1 MLIFDYT
8 ILKRYFGVKK
18 KNVLIVL
25 LGVHA
30 CLPPPPHTHT
40 QYFGR
45 YRHLVSLNLLSY
57 PIICIHITLRCL

>member
-18 KNVLIVL
+18 KNVLMVL

-30 CLPPPPHTHT
+30 CLPPPPPHTHNI
-40 QYFGR
+40 
-45 YRHLVSLNLLSY
+45 LVATVILS
-57 PIICIHITLRCL
+57 P

>member
-18 KNVLIVL
+18 KKFFLMVL

-30 CLPPPPHTHT
+30 CLPPPHT